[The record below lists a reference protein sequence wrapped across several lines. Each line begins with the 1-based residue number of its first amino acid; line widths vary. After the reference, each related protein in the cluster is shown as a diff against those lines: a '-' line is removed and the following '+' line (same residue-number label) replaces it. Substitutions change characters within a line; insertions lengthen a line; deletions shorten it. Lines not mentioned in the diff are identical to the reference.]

1 MSYDMLKDVQAL
13 CLCWHGIAQ
22 ISFKN
27 SNASCFDKKISCA
40 ITSYRSQYKG
50 YCVSVCMSKGTHM
63 WQSVGLSHMH
73 ACEISCRN
81 VHMLFDLV
89 ITSFLHDFAMHD
101 KKSCG
106 NLSVCKQSS
115 FRKDQN
121 LCLVPPIGK
130 QKPFTMECFEGMKY
144 RRTSYVDASNAARN
158 ESIFCMYTLFHLFL
172 PKCVLP

>member
-1 MSYDMLKDVQAL
+1 MRISACVGMELHKSHLKIQTHLVL
-13 CLCWHGIAQ
+13 IRK
-22 ISFKN
+22 KN
-27 SNASCFDKKISCA
+27 FSGA

-50 YCVSVCMSKGTHM
+50 CCVSVCMSKGTH
-63 WQSVGLSHMH
+63 VAIGRIKPCMH

-81 VHMLFDLV
+81 VHMFDLV